1 MGRRRKNKIYQG
13 IEITG
18 IADKG
23 KAVGRT
29 EEGEVI
35 FVKGVVPGDVVD
47 VLRTKKRSK
56 YMEGR
61 VVDYQSYSDDRVE
74 PFCEHF
80 NYCGGC
86 DWQNMA
92 YETQLKHKH
101 TVVENAILRLGKAEP
116 KEFLPIVGCEDTTF
130 YRNKM
135 EFSFSCKRWL
145 SPEELNDETIS
156 NREDVLGFHPKGA
169 FDKIIDINKCWLQPD
184 PSNAIRL
191 ESKRIAIEQELSFF
205 DAYLNEGFM
214 RNMIIRMSTT
224 GELMLIY
231 AFYENDQDA
240 IKNFLDAILKSFPE
254 ITSLFYVINPKKN
267 DFLLD
272 LDYTLYHGKDH
283 IIEQLGEVKFK
294 VGPKSFFQTNSKQAK
309 VLYDKVV
316 EFAGLDG
323 TQNVYDLYTGVGSIA
338 LYVSKYAKHVVGVE
352 EVPTAI
358 EDAKVNMAMNGID
371 NCTFYA
377 GDVKAILTDSFAEE
391 HGAPDLVIT
400 DPPRAGMHGDVV
412 DMFLKLESPR
422 IVYVSCNPATQGRD
436 IQLLS
441 EKYDLIKV
449 QAVDMFPNTHHIES
463 VALLELRK

>member
-61 VVDYQSYSDDRVE
+61 VIDYQSYSEDRVE

-101 TVVENAILRLGKAEP
+101 TVVENAILRLGKVEP
-116 KEFLPIVGCEDTTF
+116 KEFHPIVGCEDTTF
-130 YRNKM
+130 YRNKI

-231 AFYENDQDA
+231 AFYENDQNA

-283 IIEQLGEVKFK
+283 IIEQLGDVKFK

-358 EDAKVNMAMNGID
+358 EDAKVNMAMNGIE

>member
-35 FVKGVVPGDVVD
+35 FVKGVVPGDVID

-61 VVDYQSYSDDRVE
+61 VIDYQKYSEDRVDA
-74 PFCEHF
+74 FCEHF

-86 DWQNMA
+86 DWQNMS

-101 TVVENAILRLGKAEP
+101 TVVENAILRLGKSEP
-116 KEFLPIVGCEDTTF
+116 KEFLPIVACEDTTF

-145 SPEELNDETIS
+145 NPEELSDETIS
-156 NREDVLGFHPKGA
+156 NKEDVLGFHPKGA

-184 PSNAIRL
+184 PSNALRL
-191 ESKRIAIEQELSFF
+191 ESKRIAIEHKLTFF

-231 AFYENDQDA
+231 AFYENDQKA
-240 IKNFLDAILKSFPE
+240 IKAFLDAILECFPE

-272 LDYTLYHGKDH
+272 LDYELYHGKNH
-283 IIEQLGEVKFK
+283 IIEQLGDVKFK

-338 LYVSKYAKHVVGVE
+338 LYVSKFAKHVVGVE
-352 EVPTAI
+352 EIPTAI
-358 EDAKVNMAMNGID
+358 EDAKVNMAMNEID

-377 GDVKAILTDSFAEE
+377 GDVKAILTDTFAAE
-391 HGAPDLVIT
+391 HGKPDLVIT

-412 DMFLKLESPR
+412 EMFLKLESPR
-422 IVYVSCNPATQGRD
+422 IVYVSCNPATQARD